1 MEAVA
6 PAALEGEA
14 AVGSTVAVSGGL
26 RGSSPLPKVV
36 LEGEGGDVVFE
47 EDVEAAPVVVAKVGG
62 AVGGGV
68 GGGGPLH
75 KAVVE
80 KDVCVVLVEV
90 SVGLG
95 RKVASVVCVVV
106 LTVVGG
112 GGPLAKV
119 ESKRLSVL
127 LWLRW

>member
-1 MEAVA
+1 
-6 PAALEGEA
+6 
-14 AVGSTVAVSGGL
+14 
-26 RGSSPLPKVV
+26 
-36 LEGEGGDVVFE
+36 
-47 EDVEAAPVVVAKVGG
+47 
-62 AVGGGV
+62 
-68 GGGGPLH
+68 
-75 KAVVE
+75 VE